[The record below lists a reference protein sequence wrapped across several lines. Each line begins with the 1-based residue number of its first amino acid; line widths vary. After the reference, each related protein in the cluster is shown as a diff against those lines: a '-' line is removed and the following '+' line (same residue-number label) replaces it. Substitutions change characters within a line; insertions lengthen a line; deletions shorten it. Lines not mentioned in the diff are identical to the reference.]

1 MVPPSGFLLDPSLT
15 VAILGILDVP
25 ARVQQCPAVKT
36 PIDISAMR
44 SVASVVYYPK
54 QAVCFSDAGATPQP
68 AASFLPLMSC
78 FRFILLQF
86 GDPLV

>member
-44 SVASVVYYPK
+44 GISAIIYN
-54 QAVCFSDAGATPQP
+54 A
-68 AASFLPLMSC
+68 
-78 FRFILLQF
+78 
-86 GDPLV
+86 

>member
-15 VAILGILDVP
+15 VAILGILDGP

-44 SVASVVYYPK
+44 SI
-54 QAVCFSDAGATPQP
+54 
-68 AASFLPLMSC
+68 AA
-78 FRFILLQF
+78 IIYNA
-86 GDPLV
+86 